1 MGLLHSIWGNNTVLS
16 TIMIWLNTAV
26 YSDFVGV
33 TCVTIGIPSRHM
45 SAHMAMVN
53 LALWG
58 LSTSDQLSTIPV
70 TNDSTMQNSLSIPRI
85 WKHHIIFHSLTFQ
98 ILVRLRRQFSK
109 SKVPIT
115 FRSVLVWSKVMRMI
129 SYPQVEQ
136 TLMSQ
141 SVLNKEYSIKLQLP
155 RPLLRYKWQAKMDGC
170 NARDCAGR

>member
-1 MGLLHSIWGNNTVLS
+1 
-16 TIMIWLNTAV
+16 MIWLNTAV
-26 YSDFVGV
+26 FSDFFGV

-58 LSTSDQLSTIPV
+58 RNTSDQLSTIPV

-98 ILVRLRRQFSK
+98 ILVRLRHQFSK

-115 FRSVLVWSKVMRMI
+115 FRSVLVWSKEMRMI
-129 SYPQVEQ
+129 SYPQLEQ

-141 SVLNKEYSIKLQLP
+141 SVWNKEYSIKLQLS
-155 RPLLRYKWQAKMDGC
+155 RPPLRYKWQAIFYY
-170 NARDCAGR
+170 

>member
-1 MGLLHSIWGNNTVLS
+1 MLKTHKICIFGSWYKNSYHSFIQTGGQILMRSRMGLLHSIWGNNTVLS

-26 YSDFVGV
+26 YSDFVAV

-58 LSTSDQLSTIPV
+58 RNTSDQLSTIPV

-98 ILVRLRRQFSK
+98 ILFRLRHQFSK
-109 SKVPIT
+109 SQLLSGLYWYDLK
-115 FRSVLVWSKVMRMI
+115 RWVWSVI
-129 SYPQVEQ
+129 PS
-136 TLMSQ
+136 
-141 SVLNKEYSIKLQLP
+141 
-155 RPLLRYKWQAKMDGC
+155 
-170 NARDCAGR
+170 

>member
-1 MGLLHSIWGNNTVLS
+1 
-16 TIMIWLNTAV
+16 MIK
-26 YSDFVGV
+26 YSCFIGV

-58 LSTSDQLSTIPV
+58 RSTSDQLSTIPV

-85 WKHHIIFHSLTFQ
+85 CKHHIILFHSLTFQ
-98 ILVRLRRQFSK
+98 ILVRLRHQFSK

-115 FRSVLVWSKVMRMI
+115 FRSVLVWSKKMKMI
-129 SYPQVEQ
+129 SYPQLEQ

-141 SVLNKEYSIKLQLP
+141 SVWNKEYSIKLQLS
-155 RPLLRYKWQAKMDGC
+155 RPHLRYTRWQAIFY
-170 NARDCAGR
+170 N